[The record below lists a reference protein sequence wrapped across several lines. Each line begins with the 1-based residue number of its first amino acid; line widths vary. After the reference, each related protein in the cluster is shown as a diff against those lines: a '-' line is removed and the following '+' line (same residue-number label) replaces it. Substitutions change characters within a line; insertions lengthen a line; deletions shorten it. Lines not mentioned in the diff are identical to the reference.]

1 LVCGHL
7 PELFASQTVKILKG
21 RVDWLEERGNR
32 PRLELLVDAIPTR
45 DVMRFDERENLF
57 FAEHDG
63 FCQFFSWRGIGRS
76 AYDSGP
82 AGNVYDLT
90 MRDGS
95 SRTLKG
101 PWSSNSG
108 AMNEAGFGPCME
120 VSVTEDPA
128 GYARGHT
135 FQAAAVLVPLLRDY
149 ANIITVGSGY
159 VWRRGTPHAIEVA
172 FPGTSRF
179 ALACTGYAVRY
190 TREGRDQRFWSVPEV
205 LPGGA
210 RIENVRAA
218 ILAASSAGAHE
229 FSREIAAQYVRY
241 LGVDAYDVLLSLSSF
256 EPAVRLPD
264 GTFWVKPE

>member
-1 LVCGHL
+1 M
-7 PELFASQTVKILKG
+7 KILKG
-21 RVDWLEERGNR
+21 RVNWMEERGNR
-32 PRLELLVDAIPTR
+32 PHLELLVDTIPVR

-63 FCQFFSWRGIGRS
+63 FCQYFSWRGIGR
-76 AYDSGP
+76 DGNDGGFSGS
-82 AGNVYDLT
+82 VYEIT
-90 MRDGS
+90 MRDGTP
-95 SRTLKG
+95 RTLKG
-101 PWSSNSG
+101 PWSSNPG

-120 VSVTEDPA
+120 VRITEDPT
-128 GYARGHT
+128 GYAQGHT
-135 FQAAAVLVPLLRDY
+135 FHAAAVLVSLLRDY
-149 ANIITVGSGY
+149 ANVIDVGIGY
-159 VWRRGTPHAIEVA
+159 AWRRGTSYGIEVA

-218 ILAASSAGAHE
+218 ILAARAANAHD

-241 LGVDAYDVLLSLSSF
+241 LGADAYDVLLSLSSF